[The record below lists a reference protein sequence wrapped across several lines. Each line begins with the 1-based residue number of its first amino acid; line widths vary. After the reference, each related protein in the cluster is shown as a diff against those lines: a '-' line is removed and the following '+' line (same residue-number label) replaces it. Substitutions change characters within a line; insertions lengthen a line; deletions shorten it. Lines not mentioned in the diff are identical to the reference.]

1 MESTATPVYCKQI
14 DSVEG
19 SQTSGNRNPD
29 VETEVVVV
37 LESGVSKPEQVHN
50 SEHSPDLFVPYPVI
64 TDRNTP
70 QKPSLTNYKSKS
82 MANLKA
88 SYLNRGQRE
97 TRSTQATTCASGLS
111 LRRTYASHLSKKTL
125 DPLRSSNFKFNR
137 RSTGSAQFNQ
147 DSSLNGF
154 FKTTPRGKFFNRTSQ
169 NPRNYPSPNGPNLR
183 AQGFKYLE
191 INFGPSQQKLYFQ
204 TKETCDSKFL
214 LKSKDDILRLAAYLQ
229 NYAQTYLHPSIA
241 DQYSG
246 NYQAWLD
253 SLKSTNNHAQ
263 DPTATKYGNPKV
275 VPSLCLWKNP
285 KNSSIGL
292 NVMIKAELGK
302 YFLSAGVGN
311 GGKISLDRFFHF
323 TNKIFGEN
331 GMECK
336 GAEFLEYQEELRSK
350 GDGSIDLITGK
361 MEVDFLVIK
370 KEKFFRSSEVFQE
383 VCELVYV
390 GDNKFCLRNLND
402 CHQISQWLFAW
413 AETNYQMTE
422 LVYKKSIFDIA

>member
-1 MESTATPVYCKQI
+1 MEKF
-14 DSVEG
+14 
-19 SQTSGNRNPD
+19 
-29 VETEVVVV
+29 
-37 LESGVSKPEQVHN
+37 ES
-50 SEHSPDLFVPYPVI
+50 L
-64 TDRNTP
+64 
-70 QKPSLTNYKSKS
+70 
-82 MANLKA
+82 
-88 SYLNRGQRE
+88 
-97 TRSTQATTCASGLS
+97 
-111 LRRTYASHLSKKTL
+111 
-125 DPLRSSNFKFNR
+125 
-137 RSTGSAQFNQ
+137 
-147 DSSLNGF
+147 
-154 FKTTPRGKFFNRTSQ
+154 
-169 NPRNYPSPNGPNLR
+169 
-183 AQGFKYLE
+183 
-191 INFGPSQQKLYFQ
+191 
-204 TKETCDSKFL
+204 
-214 LKSKDDILRLAAYLQ
+214 
-229 NYAQTYLHPSIA
+229 
-241 DQYSG
+241 
-246 NYQAWLD
+246 
-253 SLKSTNNHAQ
+253 
-263 DPTATKYGNPKV
+263 
-275 VPSLCLWKNP
+275 KNP

-370 KEKFFRSSEVFQE
+370 KEKFFSSSEVFQK